1 MKNRWSDIEA
11 RRWIQRGRSAGL
23 SEDVSL
29 RIYTTRIL
37 GEDPQ
42 LVLHGGGNTSVKTF
56 PNNIFATM
64 FGFKEKGFFAA
75 EPGSEKAPSVDFS
88 K

>member
-1 MKNRWSDIEA
+1 VA
-11 RRWIQRGRSAGL
+11 RNDFNGSVQ
-23 SEDVSL
+23 
-29 RIYTTRIL
+29 TF
-37 GEDPQ
+37 
-42 LVLHGGGNTSVKTF
+42 NTSVKTF